1 MCFCFLEGGP
11 KPLRSGGGGST
22 NRELNLAP
30 PEAQPDGRTAAA
42 ATACFAMLESM
53 IFVSDS
59 TSQHWDVD
67 FDGTTVD
74 LSTDGRIQARGIPCG
89 PGEALGPVRRAIP
102 GRRVASEGYA
112 LFCIDFRYNVS
123 IFVTCV
129 SNRFRHHP
137 PRCWPMHVDGGGF
150 VIKIY
155 VIIVYSIYIL
165 GIF

>member
-1 MCFCFLEGGP
+1 MAARSKCSSSARRRRWRGRRPPYEASPGGP
-11 KPLRSGGGGST
+11 LCGPSSSHAGAK
-22 NRELNLAP
+22 
-30 PEAQPDGRTAAA
+30 PDGHTGAA
-42 ATACFAMLESM
+42 ATACNDHVGGM
-53 IFVSDS
+53 IFVSKS
-59 TSQHWDVD
+59 TSRHWDVD

-129 SNRFRHHP
+129 SNRDRAP
-137 PRCWPMHVDGGGF
+137 SPTGGERRGNGVTRCRN
-150 VIKIY
+150 
-155 VIIVYSIYIL
+155 
-165 GIF
+165 